1 MTVNSHDKYAFSIC
15 LSSVVVWSIVMSV
28 YLITP
33 VGVGNVYE
41 HVHIGF
47 LRRWASSECLEQIKA
62 DDFYTDCI
70 SIGPVR

>member
-1 MTVNSHDKYAFSIC
+1 
-15 LSSVVVWSIVMSV
+15 MSV

-41 HVHIGF
+41 RVHIGF

-62 DDFYTDCI
+62 DDLYTDCI
-70 SIGPVR
+70 SIGPVSYNVHACDSCSSTTLYISLDL